1 MRANYGKPL
10 RKFLLT
16 KQIEE
21 IVDFGDL
28 PVFKTATT
36 YPCIIR
42 VSNNN
47 PAKEFCVSK
56 VETLD
61 FPSLDGYVKEH
72 RHPMDQHTLTDGGW
86 TLGDKRTENLLK
98 KLQSAGRPLEEY
110 VMGQIYRGVVTG
122 FNEAYVIDGKTR
134 QRLIEEDPKS
144 ADVIKPYL
152 IGKDI
157 QRYGILHCEKYLIYI
172 PWHFPLQSDSS
183 ITGASKKAEIEFKN
197 KYPAIFNHLLK
208 FKSQLENRN
217 TTETGVR
224 YEWYALQRFGSN
236 YYTEFEKP
244 KIILPA
250 IVKNAS
256 YTFDKDNFYSND
268 KTSIIPKNDLY
279 LLGLLN
285 SKALDFVIHS
295 ISSTKQGGYFE
306 YKPMYVSKLP
316 IYTIDFDNPDDKTRH
331 DRMVTLVSEMLEL
344 HKHMSHAKTDQEKR
358 IITQEIESTD
368 RQIDS
373 LVYGLYG
380 LNADEIAVVEEAI
393 VK

>member
-42 VSNNN
+42 VSNNK

-72 RHPMDQHTLTDGGW
+72 RHPMDQQMLTDGGW

-98 KLQSAGRPLEEY
+98 KLQSAGWPLEEY
-110 VMGQIYRGVVTG
+110 VMGLIYRGITTG
-122 FNEAYVIDGKTR
+122 LNEAFVIDEKIKAK
-134 QRLIEEDPKS
+134 LIAEDPNS
-144 ADVIKPYL
+144 SEIIKPFL
-152 IGKDI
+152 IGRNVK
-157 QRYGILHCEKYLIYI
+157 RYEPPNNLNNYIIFSYHGI
-172 PWHFPLQSDSS
+172 
-183 ITGASKKAEIEFKN
+183 EIKN
-197 KYPAIFNHLLK
+197 YPAILNYLKQFKEKLMPKPENWKGDQWAGRKGGTYKWYEIQDKIDYYLDFN
-208 FKSQLENRN
+208 
-217 TTETGVR
+217 
-224 YEWYALQRFGSN
+224 
-236 YYTEFEKP
+236 KP
-244 KIILPA
+244 KIVIPQ
-250 IVKNAS
+250 IVKRAS
-256 YTFDKDNFYSND
+256 YTFDKEGYYSND

-285 SKALDFVIHS
+285 SKVLDFIIHF
-295 ISSTKQGGYFE
+295 ISSTKQGGYYE
-306 YKPMYVSKLP
+306 YKPMYISKLP
-316 IYTIDFDNPDDKTRH
+316 IYTIDFDNPDDKARH
-331 DRMVTLVSEMLEL
+331 DRMVALVTEMLEL
-344 HKHMSHAKTDQEKR
+344 HKHLSQAKTDQEKR
-358 IITQEIESTD
+358 LITQEIESTD

-380 LNADEIAVVEEAI
+380 LTADEIDIVET
-393 VK
+393 VTTS

>member
-1 MRANYGKPL
+1 
-10 RKFLLT
+10 
-16 KQIEE
+16 
-21 IVDFGDL
+21 
-28 PVFKTATT
+28 
-36 YPCIIR
+36 
-42 VSNNN
+42 
-47 PAKEFCVSK
+47 
-56 VETLD
+56 
-61 FPSLDGYVKEH
+61 
-72 RHPMDQHTLTDGGW
+72 MDQHTLTDGGW

-152 IGKDI
+152 IEKDI

-197 KYPAIFNHLLK
+197 KYPAIFNQLLK

-285 SKALDFVIHS
+285 SKALNFVIHS

-316 IYTIDFDNPDDKTRH
+316 IYTIDFDNPYDKTRH

-380 LNADEIAVVEEAI
+380 LNADEIAVVEES
-393 VK
+393 VGK